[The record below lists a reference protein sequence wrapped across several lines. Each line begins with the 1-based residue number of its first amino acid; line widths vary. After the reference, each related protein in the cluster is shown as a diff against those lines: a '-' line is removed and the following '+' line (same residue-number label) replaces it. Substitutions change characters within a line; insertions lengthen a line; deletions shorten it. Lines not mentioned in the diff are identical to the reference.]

1 MSADPN
7 CSDCKGTGT
16 HWIWEP
22 DYQQRMPRDCRCL
35 PWPRGDKGKP
45 PDHRSGKAPT
55 MSLSKVK
62 IAVAPLSGRI
72 MLYRHGKDTTLAL
85 EKRDVTDEVLSA
97 AAQHA
102 ERQRSDTK
110 PRPAT

>member
-1 MSADPN
+1 
-7 CSDCKGTGT
+7 
-16 HWIWEP
+16 
-22 DYQQRMPRDCRCL
+22 
-35 PWPRGDKGKP
+35 
-45 PDHRSGKAPT
+45 
-55 MSLSKVK
+55 MSLSKIK

-72 MLYRHGKDTTLAL
+72 MLYRHGKDATLAL